1 MTLPSPQKPAITMTT
16 PTPPQSQGQSITQLP
31 AQEAIR
37 DVPILCLPNE
47 ISNQIIGYLQPHDR
61 YHLSKTCRWTRVL
74 ANQDWAALLLDLP
87 QPERAKFL
95 YGVAAHMNNVWVC
108 RLCPCLRPIN
118 SEHVPRRWG
127 MLEISKR
134 RPPDYTIA
142 EAYGY
147 KEMHIQMAVKLHSKR
162 DLSDTQAAYLAEILR
177 PYTFT
182 TQVES
187 GSNDL
192 RLEQRVTPR
201 IVNGRF
207 MLQCCWVMEK
217 SKENIKSS
225 EVVGLA
231 FCPHMNVAVQLC
243 LRARF
248 GGKVNPLIQDHLP
261 EELDGSE
268 IKGSCSSC
276 MTDFAVIFH
285 RRRIEG
291 KGWYAL
297 GSCQQFTDREF
308 LSHIPQ
314 HYDLF
319 RIWEPRSIRRGP
331 SLRNMY
337 YEDEHRPSRQ
347 LGGDVGLELG
357 VPTMG
362 GRPMGTPRSLAQL
375 LFPST

>member
-1 MTLPSPQKPAITMTT
+1 MIPPGPRKATIAMSTPTSPQN
-16 PTPPQSQGQSITQLP
+16 QGQSITQLP

-47 ISNQIIGYLQPHDR
+47 ISNQITWYLEPHDR
-61 YHLSKTCRWTRVL
+61 YHLSKACRWTRSL

-95 YGVAAHMNNVWVC
+95 YGVAAHMNDVWVC
-108 RLCPCLRPIN
+108 RLCPCLRLIN
-118 SEHVPRRWG
+118 SGSVPRRWG
-127 MLEISKR
+127 MLEINKR

-142 EAYGY
+142 EAYGF
-147 KEMHIQMAVKLHSKR
+147 KEMHIQLAVKLHSKAN
-162 DLSDTQAAYLAEILR
+162 LSNAQAAYLAEILG
-177 PYTFT
+177 PYTYT
-182 TQVES
+182 TQVEG

-207 MLQCCWVMEK
+207 MLQCHWVMQK

-248 GGKVNPLIQDHLP
+248 GGKVNPLIQDQLP

-276 MTDFAVIFH
+276 MTDFAVVSD
-285 RRRIEG
+285 RQRIEG
-291 KGWYAL
+291 KSWYAL

-308 LSHIPQ
+308 LNHIPQ
-314 HYDLF
+314 PYDLF

-331 SLRNMY
+331 SLRDMF
-337 YEDEHRPSRQ
+337 YENEHKASRQ
-347 LGGDVGLELG
+347 LGGDVGLGQG

-362 GRPMGTPRSLAQL
+362 GRRMGTPLTLAQL
-375 LFPST
+375 LYPST